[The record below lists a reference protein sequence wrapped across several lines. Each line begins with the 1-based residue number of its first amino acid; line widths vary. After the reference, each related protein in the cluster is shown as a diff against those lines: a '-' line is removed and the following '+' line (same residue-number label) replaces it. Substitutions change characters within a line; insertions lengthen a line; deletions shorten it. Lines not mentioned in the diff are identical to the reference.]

1 MAVVSTIALVDS
13 RRTHIRSWCSALEG
27 VKGGL
32 ADAAQ
37 GGPALGDG
45 LAGGCV
51 CLTNQDASPFL
62 QGILVR
68 ALCTELQG
76 HRLHMHP
83 HNGSVEASFA
93 WQLDVGLPPMGE
105 SEAWHAQRDRT
116 CRPLNEQRVCDRTL
130 HSRTHEGH
138 A

>member
-27 VKGGL
+27 VEGGL

-83 HNGSVEASFA
+83 HKRFSGSFLCVASRRGPATNGRKRGMACAARQDLSSF
-93 WQLDVGLPPMGE
+93 E
-105 SEAWHAQRDRT
+105 
-116 CRPLNEQRVCDRTL
+116 
-130 HSRTHEGH
+130 
-138 A
+138 